1 MGWEGKMK
9 IEGKNPG
16 KWYRVQILRKMRSEI
31 EGHGVRLTLR
41 KIGNFVGKKCH
52 FCQLKKKKCQVFDK
66 FLTF

>member
-41 KIGNFVGKKCH
+41 KIGNFVGKI
-52 FCQLKKKKCQVFDK
+52 FNFLSIFLKKNVK
-66 FLTF
+66 FLTNF